1 MNMRPFFSACGRKN
15 RRCQTNEL
23 LGVLLQ
29 LVRVASLTRKG
40 PGLVSW
46 HRPEALQV
54 PLVAH
59 QHHHDVGV
67 AVIVQLLQP
76 ALGALVRQVLA
87 DVVDQQGPHGA
98 AVIPLGGGG
107 GEVRGQR

>member
-1 MNMRPFFSACGRKN
+1 MGGRTEN
-15 RRCQTNEL
+15 HRCQIKEPLGAL
-23 LGVLLQ
+23 LESAQ
-29 LVRVASLTRKG
+29 AAASLTCKG
-40 PGLVSW
+40 PGFFGR

-67 AVIVQLLQP
+67 AMLVQLLQP

-98 AVIPLGGGG
+98 AVIPGGGG
-107 GEVRGQR
+107 KGQ